1 MNHVNKIFRV
11 VVDMTM
17 NGSYFPSGRKC
28 IICAAFGDIAAGNA
42 IFAASKGSVMF
53 CNEQVAQ

>member
-11 VVDMTM
+11 AVDMTM

-28 IICAAFGDIAAGNA
+28 TICAAVGDIAAGIA